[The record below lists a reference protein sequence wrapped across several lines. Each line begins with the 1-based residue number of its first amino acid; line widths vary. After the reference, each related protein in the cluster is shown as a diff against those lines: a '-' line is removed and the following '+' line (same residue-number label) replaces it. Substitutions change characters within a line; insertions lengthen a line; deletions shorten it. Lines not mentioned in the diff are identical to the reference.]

1 MNGQPWYCVI
11 LVGSHR
17 QLYLGRDDEE
27 AAEQLEPGT
36 CFGTG
41 ITAED
46 AQLAARRAALSVK
59 AETRR
64 QFIEEPVGKYRGPRN
79 AAIKPV
85 GKYRG
90 PRNAA
95 IKQLGN

>member
-17 QLYLGRDDEE
+17 QLYLGHSDDD

-41 ITAED
+41 VTAED
-46 AQLAARRAALSVK
+46 AQLAARRAAISVK
-59 AETRR
+59 SETRR
-64 QFIEEPVGKYRGPRN
+64 RFIEEPRGKYHGPRN
-79 AAIKPV
+79 MATKHD
-85 GKYRG
+85 GM
-90 PRNAA
+90 
-95 IKQLGN
+95 